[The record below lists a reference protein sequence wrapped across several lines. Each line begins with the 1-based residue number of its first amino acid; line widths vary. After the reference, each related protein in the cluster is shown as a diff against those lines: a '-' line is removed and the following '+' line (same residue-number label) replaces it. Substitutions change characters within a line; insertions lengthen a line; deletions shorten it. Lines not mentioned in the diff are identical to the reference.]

1 MNFLSIDGSL
11 KSIIFY
17 VKNNNKSFSETFQSN
32 KYNYEN
38 FSSLLINF
46 LERNK
51 VKLENLEKIF
61 VCQGPGNFSSLRTSI
76 AIAKGIGISK
86 NIEIFGYNNFLLA
99 GSKYFKKKFVLI
111 IPKKENFFFV
121 KEFEKNLKTQVV
133 PQTKSLEEIINCK
146 KKALVLVDYNLDKN
160 NNFELL
166 SKTNNIDIITI
177 DYENII
183 FLYNKKLTTKK
194 LIKPLYL
201 S

>member
-1 MNFLSIDGSL
+1 MYSL
-11 KSIIFY
+11 Y
-17 VKNNNKSFSETFQSN
+17 QKN
-32 KYNYEN
+32 
-38 FSSLLINF
+38 
-46 LERNK
+46 
-51 VKLENLEKIF
+51 KI
-61 VCQGPGNFSSLRTSI
+61 
-76 AIAKGIGISK
+76 
-86 NIEIFGYNNFLLA
+86 
-99 GSKYFKKKFVLI
+99 
-111 IPKKENFFFV
+111 FFFV
-121 KEFEKNLKTQVV
+121 QEFEKNLKTQVV